1 MTELVVSR
9 CHVLKGKSKYEYA
22 LLGSQIKEYDE
33 GCGVPTCPAV

>member
-1 MTELVVSR
+1 MTELVVSC